1 MTTATVVLCP
11 PLPGASA
18 TYDASDVADA
28 LLDHVALGARRV
40 LSPSVPDPEPGDDAR
55 TARAHW
61 VAHLAVAMA
70 TSGVQAPVML
80 VLAGSAGSLA
90 AAIGF
95 SQRASRRSVS
105 RYVLVDAAVPA
116 ADDRSGDLVVRLHEA
131 VGARTTATVRVAAP
145 IEAHALTDLLERCDD
160 DVWVEAGD
168 AHAVT
173 VPLRPHELR
182 TLRLRRA

>member
-116 ADDRSGDLVVRLHEA
+116 ADDRSGDWPDAPVHYVASPAAEPLEVNQARLRGWDVVELDDLA
-131 VGARTTATVRVAAP
+131 PATVAGALLVLAA
-145 IEAHALTDLLERCDD
+145 L
-160 DVWVEAGD
+160 
-168 AHAVT
+168 
-173 VPLRPHELR
+173 
-182 TLRLRRA
+182 

>member
-28 LLDHVALGARRV
+28 LLDHAALGARRV

-116 ADDRSGDLVVRLHEA
+116 ADDRSGDWPDAPVHYVASPAAEPLEVNQARLRGWDVVELDDLA
-131 VGARTTATVRVAAP
+131 PATVAGALLVLAA
-145 IEAHALTDLLERCDD
+145 L
-160 DVWVEAGD
+160 
-168 AHAVT
+168 
-173 VPLRPHELR
+173 
-182 TLRLRRA
+182 